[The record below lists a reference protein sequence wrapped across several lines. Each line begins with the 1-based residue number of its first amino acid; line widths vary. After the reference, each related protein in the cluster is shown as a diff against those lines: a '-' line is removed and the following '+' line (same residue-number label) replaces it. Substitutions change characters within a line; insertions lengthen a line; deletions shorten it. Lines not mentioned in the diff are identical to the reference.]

1 MEDDIDVGA
10 RGGAELRKRLRRL
23 VDLVIA
29 DPELLVVGV
38 VFVVV
43 VVRYIYPI
51 IFPSL
56 ISLYSSSSSFNNNNT
71 K

>member
-1 MEDDIDVGA
+1 MEDDIDVSA
-10 RGGAELRKRLRRL
+10 RSGVELRKHLRRL

-29 DPELLVVGV
+29 DPELLVVSV

-43 VVRYIYPI
+43 VVRDIYPI
-51 IFPSL
+51 LFPSL
-56 ISLYSSSSSFNNNNT
+56 ISLYLSSSSFNNT

>member
-1 MEDDIDVGA
+1 MEDDIDADV
-10 RGGAELRKRLRRL
+10 RGGVELRKHLQRL

-51 IFPSL
+51 LFPISL
-56 ISLYSSSSSFNNNNT
+56 TLYSSSSSFNNTN
-71 K
+71 

>member
-10 RGGAELRKRLRRL
+10 RGGVELRKQLRRL

-56 ISLYSSSSSFNNNNT
+56 ISLYSSSSSFNNT